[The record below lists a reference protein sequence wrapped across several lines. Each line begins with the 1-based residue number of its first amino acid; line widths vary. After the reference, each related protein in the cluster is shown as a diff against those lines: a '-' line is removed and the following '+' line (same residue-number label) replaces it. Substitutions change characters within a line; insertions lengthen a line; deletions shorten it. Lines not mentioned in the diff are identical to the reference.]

1 MRKKALFLLFLS
13 LLLLTLL
20 SGCAPGSEE
29 PYVIAPYSDRPSSG
43 NAQVMYDLS
52 DCVVIGHYGDFL
64 YDYNMSRNPSD
75 PSQESTE
82 DYAGGRMYTFHVEQV
97 LKGEIEQESISVSLA
112 YQERYRGEITNVV
125 TDERGNVIKE
135 PTKRDPYEIY
145 AIRDTYMEPDPEERL
160 MLFLCYEPF
169 MDSYFAAN
177 EPFTIVIGEDE
188 ALQLKSNLLLPQEER
203 EALATQSFQSK
214 KGRTILYQS
223 NSLLYDSLTDEIS
236 GRSLSELLEE
246 LGIES
251 R

>member
-1 MRKKALFLLFLS
+1 MRKKSLLLLFLS

-20 SGCAPGSEE
+20 SGCSPGSEE
-29 PYVIAPYSDRPSSG
+29 PYVIAPYSDYPISTSP
-43 NAQVMYDLS
+43 QVMYERA
-52 DCVVIGHYGDFL
+52 DCVVIGQYGDFL
-64 YDYNMSRNPSD
+64 YKFNMSRDPSD
-75 PSQESTE
+75 PSKESPDRYSE
-82 DYAGGRMYTFHVEQV
+82 GHMYAFQVEQV
-97 LKGEIEQESISVSLA
+97 LKGEANTEIISVNIP
-112 YQERYRGEITNVV
+112 YQERYDGEITNVV
-125 TDERGNVIKE
+125 TDDRGNVIKE
-135 PTKRDPYEIY
+135 PTKRDPYEFY
-145 AIRDTYMEPDPEERL
+145 AIRDFYMEPDPEERVI
-160 MLFLCYEPF
+160 LFLLHDKET
-169 MDSYFAAN
+169 DVYFAAN

-223 NSLLYDSLTDEIS
+223 NSLLYDQLTDEIS